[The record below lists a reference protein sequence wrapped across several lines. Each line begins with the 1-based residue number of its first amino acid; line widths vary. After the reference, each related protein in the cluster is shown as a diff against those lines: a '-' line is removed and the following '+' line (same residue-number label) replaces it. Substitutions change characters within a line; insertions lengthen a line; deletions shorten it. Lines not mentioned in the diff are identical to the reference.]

1 MIYHKPV
8 LVDEVSKIFSPLSE
22 SVILDGTLGHAGH
35 TLAFLTNGCPHVYG
49 LDRDMASLK
58 IAKNRLKDA
67 GFLPQVTLKNSNFTA
82 LTDVIAKSDPKINR
96 ILLDLGLNSFQL
108 REGEQGFS
116 FQEDLPLDMRLD
128 PSQDITASNYLN
140 TAPLDL
146 LELNLSRLVQHP
158 LSPALA
164 QELITSRHRQ
174 PFTTTHQLADFM
186 VKFFANHH
194 LPHHTHPAT
203 KIFLMLRLIVNQE
216 LENLEIALNQ
226 IKTTAPPGTRV
237 AIITFH
243 STEDRLVKLFI
254 QDNYPHPRS
263 SIKPKYTEIK
273 SNPLSRSAMLRWF
286 ET

>member
-1 MIYHKPV
+1 MIYHQPV
-8 LVDEVSKIFSPLSE
+8 LVDEVVKIFEPLSE

-35 TLAFLTNGCPHVYG
+35 TLAFLTHGCPHVYG
-49 LDRDMASLK
+49 LDRDLMSLK
-58 IAKNRLKDA
+58 IAKNRLKEA
-67 GFLPQVTLKNSNFTA
+67 GYLPQTTLKNLNFTA
-82 LTDVIAKSDPKINR
+82 LPEVIAKSDPKINR

-108 REGEQGFS
+108 REGDQGFS
-116 FQEDLPLDMRLD
+116 FLEDLPLDMRLD
-128 PSQDITASNYLN
+128 PNQDITASNYLN
-140 TAPLDL
+140 TVSLTL

-158 LSPALA
+158 LSPILA
-164 QELITSRHRQ
+164 QEIVTSRHRQ
-174 PFTTTHQLADFM
+174 PFTTTHQLANFM
-186 VKFFANHH
+186 VNFYANHH

-226 IKTTAPPGTRV
+226 IKSVASPHTRV

-243 STEDRLVKLFI
+243 STEDRIVKLFI
-254 QDNYPHPRS
+254 QNNYPHSHS
-263 SIKPKYTEIK
+263 SIKPKFSEIK